1 MSRLEQEASVGE
13 LFGRLAQDLG
23 LLIRQEAQLAKLDI
37 QIQVSQLG
45 RSVLSLAAG
54 GLLVWLAAL
63 ALTATVILLLV
74 NVAELDPWV
83 ASLGVGLVLAALGS
97 VLLRRGLGRLKQ
109 IDPTPRRA
117 IESVKDDIQWAKEQT
132 S

>member
-1 MSRLEQEASVGE
+1 MPELQQEASVGE

-37 QIQVSQLG
+37 QVQLSQLG

-63 ALTATVILLLV
+63 AVTATVILVLID
-74 NVAELDPWV
+74 VAGLDPWV

-97 VLLRRGLGRLKQ
+97 VLLRRGLDRLKQ

-132 S
+132 P

>member
-1 MSRLEQEASVGE
+1 MPNLQQDASVGE

-37 QIQVSQLG
+37 QIQISQLG
-45 RSVLSLAAG
+45 RSVLSVAAG

-63 ALTATVILLLV
+63 TLTATVILLLV
-74 NVAELDPWV
+74 NVAGLDPWV
-83 ASLGVGLVLAALGS
+83 ASLGVGLVLAAFGA
-97 VLLRRGLGRLKQ
+97 VFLRRGLGRLKQ
-109 IDPTPRRA
+109 INPTPKRA
-117 IESVKDDIQWAKEQT
+117 IESVKEDIQWAKEQA

>member
-1 MSRLEQEASVGE
+1 MPRLQQEASVGE

-37 QIQVSQLG
+37 QIQISQLG
-45 RSVLSLAAG
+45 RSVLSLATG

-63 ALTATVILLLV
+63 TLTATVILVLV
-74 NVAELDPWV
+74 NVAHLDPWV

-97 VLLRRGLGRLKQ
+97 VLLRRGLDRLKR

-117 IESVKDDIQWAKEQT
+117 IESVKEDIQWAKEQT